1 MIVKQ
6 NWGDKCLSRV
16 SERES
21 KHMYERGT
29 ERRAASVVALSLWCL
44 HSRRGGVLLPALAL
58 QCQRGLVAISERMNG
73 FLQSLSKKLFMEFI
87 NLLRA
92 E

>member
-21 KHMYERGT
+21 KHVYERGT
-29 ERRAASVVALSLWCL
+29 ERRAASGACIVEEEEFSYL
-44 HSRRGGVLLPALAL
+44 H
-58 QCQRGLVAISERMNG
+58 
-73 FLQSLSKKLFMEFI
+73 
-87 NLLRA
+87 
-92 E
+92 